1 MIIRWADVF
10 HFEDIAAFG
19 ASSDGA
25 VAGHLL
31 WGKEEGLEFGLFPL
45 GERVMGEGRRA
56 YCQPDDDVGVY
67 WIACTAGVL
76 LVSK

>member
-1 MIIRWADVF
+1 MGIIRWADVF

-31 WGKEEGLEFGLFPL
+31 WGEEEGLEVGFFPL
-45 GERVMGEGRRA
+45 GAKAIQKARKDGRGKEGILSAR
-56 YCQPDDDVGVY
+56 
-67 WIACTAGVL
+67 
-76 LVSK
+76 

>member
-1 MIIRWADVF
+1 MGIIRWADVF

-31 WGKEEGLEFGLFPL
+31 WSKEEGLGVGLIPL
-45 GERVMGEGRRA
+45 GARAIEKDKERRKREG
-56 YCQPDDDVGVY
+56 GH
-67 WIACTAGVL
+67 T
-76 LVSK
+76 VSQMTTWESTG